1 MSERTDLLDAD
12 EIRARLPEDARAR
25 LRRLE
30 VHGSLDSTSD
40 RLLAVDD
47 LPRGRFDACL
57 AEFQSAGRGRRGRRW
72 IAPFASGLCL
82 SVGWSFREAPAALSA
97 LSLAAGVAVLRALGR
112 LGVTGLGLKW
122 PNDVVRGDSK
132 LGGILV
138 DLRGEAAGPTYVVV
152 GVGVNVRLPES
163 ARERLAAEGVNVLDL
178 AALGTPPARNAL
190 AAALIAELSAALVEF
205 DARKFAAFADE
216 WQAADALAGRPVA
229 VLQGDEIL
237 EGRARGVDAD
247 GALLLDAG
255 GIRRR
260 IVSGDVSIRPV
271 SDKLTA

>member
-1 MSERTDLLDAD
+1 MDLLDAD

-82 SVGWSFREAPAALSA
+82 SVGSNFREAPAALCA

-112 LGVTGLGLKW
+112 LGVTGLALKW

-152 GVGVNVRLPES
+152 GVGVNVRLPAS
-163 ARERLAAEGVNVLDL
+163 ARDQLATDGVNVLDL

-190 AAALIAELSAALVEF
+190 AAALIAELAAALDEF

-216 WQAADALAGRPVA
+216 WRAADALAGRAVA
-229 VLQGDEIL
+229 VLQGDEVL
-237 EGRARGVDAD
+237 EGRACGVDAD